1 MMQAVL
7 LLCCVLMSPVAAFPR
22 NAQEGA
28 LTFQPSISETGHP
41 LSLLSNQILLP
52 DPKTCQDLLH
62 VAPSLA
68 PLPEYLSNLAL
79 EVVLEEIGCT
89 TEAHILQLQL
99 VKIGGKDTTETLIR
113 ESKKHNEGE
122 GIGQVKV
129 ILKDLGGSP
138 GELRRAQRSVTLPEA
153 CRQEDRWVLYET
165 AKMIAEF
172 AEKLPNTE
180 LVKEFKAA
188 AIDVTQKCT
197 DESWEHL
204 QAVSNQLVN
213 SPEMKDLTMPM
224 QDQLYFIKRSM
235 TILMHIVVG
244 FIKTEV
250 QNIFG

>member
-1 MMQAVL
+1 M
-7 LLCCVLMSPVAAFPR
+7 
-22 NAQEGA
+22 
-28 LTFQPSISETGHP
+28 
-41 LSLLSNQILLP
+41 
-52 DPKTCQDLLH
+52 
-62 VAPSLA
+62 
-68 PLPEYLSNLAL
+68 
-79 EVVLEEIGCT
+79 VLEEIGCT

-122 GIGQVKV
+122 GTGQVKV
-129 ILKDLGGSP
+129 ILKDLGRSP

-165 AKMIAEF
+165 AKTIAEF

-188 AIDVTQKCT
+188 ATDVTQKCT
-197 DESWEHL
+197 DESWEYL

-213 SPEMKDLTMPM
+213 SPEMKDFTMPM
-224 QDQLYFIKRSM
+224 QDQLYFIKHSM
-235 TILMHIVVG
+235 TILMHIVVE
-244 FIKTEV
+244 FIKTQV

>member
-1 MMQAVL
+1 M
-7 LLCCVLMSPVAAFPR
+7 
-22 NAQEGA
+22 
-28 LTFQPSISETGHP
+28 
-41 LSLLSNQILLP
+41 
-52 DPKTCQDLLH
+52 
-62 VAPSLA
+62 APSLA

-122 GIGQVKV
+122 GTGQVKV
-129 ILKDLGGSP
+129 ILKDLGRSP
-138 GELRRAQRSVTLPEA
+138 GELRRAQRSVTHPEA

-188 AIDVTQKCT
+188 ATDVTQKCT
-197 DESWEHL
+197 DESWEYL
-204 QAVSNQLVN
+204 QAVSNQLVK
-213 SPEMKDLTMPM
+213 SPEMKDFTMPM

-235 TILMHIVVG
+235 TILMHIVVE
-244 FIKTEV
+244 FIKTQV